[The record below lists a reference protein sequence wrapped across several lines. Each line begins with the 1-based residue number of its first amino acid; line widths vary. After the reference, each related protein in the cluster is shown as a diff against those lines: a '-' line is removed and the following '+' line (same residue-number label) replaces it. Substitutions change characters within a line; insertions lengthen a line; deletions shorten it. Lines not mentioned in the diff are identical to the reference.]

1 MGDGMI
7 YLLAMLIEYDIRKVV
22 VLVDDEI
29 ERIVVCLGS
38 LEEKLQ
44 LVGMFCLGQNE
55 GNLFLCVIFGICAD
69 ETIESDAEV
78 RIESFLQNIYLSCDL

>member
-29 ERIVVCLGS
+29 ERVVVCLGS

-44 LVGMFCLGQNE
+44 FVGMFCLGQN
-55 GNLFLCVIFGICAD
+55 
-69 ETIESDAEV
+69 
-78 RIESFLQNIYLSCDL
+78 